1 MKYKEREQLNQYT
14 QIRTIG
20 LRIASAFQQ
29 IKESRKMLA
38 AVLVL
43 TALMLL
49 CIANAEKIILAWVPG
64 VTLTKG
70 LSVLIFKVATLM
82 MYFVLLSVISRPL
95 ESYRQERAF
104 KRIGFVNKAQ
114 EQPIL
119 LHVERCQN
127 CSVYEYDTA
136 GIPLLE
142 FIDSQ
147 AELESALNLSI
158 ISITQGKNKRRVR
171 VKAMSGNVQ
180 LPTLIPWE
188 DSYLPK
194 KSADIVLGMSL
205 FGPKIV
211 NLDVSPHFQV
221 GGMTGCGKTKLMEHV
236 LYQMK
241 AKGAEVYLYDH
252 KGFLDF
258 TKSER
263 AAYHCLSSLEDLDGA
278 LLAMVK
284 TLESRK
290 RLFAET
296 ECNKITE
303 YNKKHPERPRARI
316 MLATDEAAQIFD
328 KSGLSKEEKAL
339 VEQITSKMKLIAQQ
353 GRFAGM
359 HLWLSTQRG
368 DAETIPAQIRS
379 NLTTKICGRAGDT
392 LSRVTV
398 GHELAKEIPAEYR
411 GRFVDDMGEFFQG
424 FWFDGR
430 L

>member
-1 MKYKEREQLNQYT
+1 
-14 QIRTIG
+14 
-20 LRIASAFQQ
+20 
-29 IKESRKMLA
+29 MLA
-38 AVLVL
+38 AVLAL
-43 TALMLL
+43 TALMLFCL
-49 CIANAEKIILAWVPG
+49 LNAEKIILAWVPG

-70 LSVLIFKVATLM
+70 LSVLIFRVVTLM
-82 MYFVLLSVISRPL
+82 LYVVLLSAISRPM

-114 EQPIL
+114 EPPIL
-119 LHVERCQN
+119 LRVKRCQN
-127 CSVYEYDTA
+127 FNLYEYDTA
-136 GIPLLE
+136 GIPLIE

-147 AELESALNLSI
+147 AELESGLNLSI
-158 ISITQGKNKRRVR
+158 ISITQGKNKHSVC
-171 VKAMSGNVQ
+171 VKALSGNVQ
-180 LPTLIPWE
+180 LPALVPWK
-188 DSYLPK
+188 DSYMPE
-194 KSADIVLGMSL
+194 KSEDIVLGMALS
-205 FGPKIV
+205 GPKIV

-290 RLFAET
+290 GLFAET
-296 ECNKITE
+296 ECSNISE

-328 KSGLSKEEKAL
+328 KTGLNKEEKAMI
-339 VEQITSKMKLIAQQ
+339 EQITSRMKLIAQQ

-424 FWFDGR
+424 FY
-430 L
+430 LE